1 MKKKFKKAI
10 AVILTM
16 AMAMSVGVP
25 AFAMDNENKTVYF
38 ACDSEGR
45 YTMLNTATLRSGQTM
60 EKNIVQAQVTENDG
74 FYKLSG
80 NEYLVEAYDD
90 VYTKA
95 KKIPLNASDYSAN
108 KNIMEEYN
116 LSNALKK
123 DIEDTINMQKMNG
136 NFALTVDLYVP
147 SSSISNNTRA
157 FNDETF
163 YYGHNNLMRNTYVN
177 YGNCS
182 TDMVKKEG
190 TDTKNIADS
199 FMNLVISSVGCIS
212 DYVAVF
218 GIGMSALDFF
228 EDAFGPVERGTSADK
243 LYLALSYKKYTK
255 QIDYYDPYIQEWGEG
270 CLTRYVQVYEMNG
283 QQFYGDTGATQP
295 IQLPLNEEFTSQ
307 HYNDYQFAIN
317 TAPVCYIDPVI
328 TTMLLG
334 THVVF

>member
-1 MKKKFKKAI
+1 MKKTFKKAV

-25 AFAMDNENKTVYF
+25 AFASECENKTMYF
-38 ACDSEGR
+38 VCDSEGR
-45 YTMLNTATLRSGQTM
+45 YTMLNTTTLRDGNTVG
-60 EKNIVQAQVTENDG
+60 KNIVQAQVTENDR

-80 NEYLVEAYDD
+80 NEYLIEAYGD

-147 SSSISNNTRA
+147 ASNDNSNTRA
-157 FNDETF
+157 FDDETF

-177 YGNCS
+177 YGYCS
-182 TDMVKKEG
+182 TKTVEKNGTNVK
-190 TDTKNIADS
+190 NVADS
-199 FMNLVISSVGCIS
+199 FINLVISSVGCVS
-212 DYVAVF
+212 DNVAIF

-228 EDAFGPVERGTSADK
+228 EAVYGPVERGTSDDK
-243 LYLALSYKKYTK
+243 IQTALSYNKYTK

-270 CLTRYVQVYEMNG
+270 CLARYVKVYEVNG
-283 QQFYGDTGATQP
+283 MQFYGDTGKTQH
-295 IQLPLNEEFTSQ
+295 IQQSVNKEYTSQ
-307 HYNDYQFAIN
+307 HYNDYQFAID

-328 TTMLLG
+328 TTTLYG
-334 THVVF
+334 THIVF